1 MTKYDDF
8 SEMYHIWLDDLGL
21 AENEKLRLD
30 ARTYENH
37 LGESN
42 YTLWHHGRSFRYYD
56 IESTDFAELLEAID
70 FSVYNNMEI
79 SALKLHR
86 DYADLMKEYDIRDE
100 YEMHNL
106 LKKIYPK
113 EETNIKF
120 GRMPNIEIG
129 QADREQ
135 QVMDLLIQYSPI
147 TAEELSAKYEEAYGI
162 KSATM
167 LGGYMSSFDKYY
179 FEGVYT
185 ITFDELPNNEYVK
198 LKDILTEDCY
208 SIEYIKHIYSRE
220 FPNSDIANINPFI
233 LKTLGFRVYSGY
245 VISNSYSSAT
255 DFYNHLLTDNDI
267 VDARDFNSFM
277 RSNVSYTSV
286 LYDLKAKREIVEF
299 APYQYINIR
308 RLNEIGIK
316 KEDLNEYCEVV
327 TNTVYRNSFFTIK
340 SLKKSGFSHTLDDL
354 GFDDWFYASLLCED
368 RANFSYLRISNTK
381 LFCRGNKQAS
391 IEDLLLSILI
401 EQNKIDI
408 FDLNELLEETYG
420 IVFDRYKLLQHIEKA
435 ALYYD
440 TIMETVYIDYDTYFE
455 EI

>member
-1 MTKYDDF
+1 
-8 SEMYHIWLDDLGL
+8 
-21 AENEKLRLD
+21 
-30 ARTYENH
+30 
-37 LGESN
+37 
-42 YTLWHHGRSFRYYD
+42 
-56 IESTDFAELLEAID
+56 
-70 FSVYNNMEI
+70 MEI

-86 DYADLMKEYDIRDE
+86 DYVDLMKEYDIRDE
-100 YEMHNL
+100 YELHNL

-113 EETNIKF
+113 EKTNIKF

-129 QADREQ
+129 QVDREQ

-147 TAEELSAKYEEAYGI
+147 TAEELSAKYEETYGI

-185 ITFDELPNNEYVK
+185 ITFDKLPDEEFAK
-198 LKDILTEDCY
+198 LKDILTEDFY
-208 SIEYIKHIYSRE
+208 PIDYIKHIYSRE
-220 FPNSDIANINPFI
+220 FPDSDIANINPFI

-255 DFYNHLLTDNDI
+255 DFYNHLLADNDI

-308 RLNEIGIK
+308 RLNEIGIT
-316 KEDLNEYCEVV
+316 KEDLNDYCKAV
-327 TNTVYRNSFFTIK
+327 TNTVDRNSFFTIK

-381 LFCRGNKQAS
+381 LFGRGSKQAS

-408 FDLNELLEETYG
+408 YDLNELLEETYG

-435 ALYYD
+435 GLYYD